1 MQVLPGEEPTA
12 VPEFPMVA
20 LPVALL
26 IGIAGVVYGLRGMGA
41 RGREG
46 TEKK

>member
-1 MQVLPGEEPTA
+1 MIIRCGGCEAAVTVQVLPGEEPTA

-26 IGIAGVVYGLRGMGA
+26 IGIAGDA
-41 RGREG
+41 E
-46 TEKK
+46 